1 VAVGFSGHGFMFG
14 PVTGT
19 VMSEMILGMEPTI
32 DASRLKLSRFAEGN
46 LFTEPSVV

>member
-1 VAVGFSGHGFMFG
+1 MFG